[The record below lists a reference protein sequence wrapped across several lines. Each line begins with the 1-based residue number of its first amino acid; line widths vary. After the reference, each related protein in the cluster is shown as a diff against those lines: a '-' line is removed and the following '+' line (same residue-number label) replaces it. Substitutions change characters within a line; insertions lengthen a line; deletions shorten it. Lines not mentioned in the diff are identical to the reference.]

1 MANSVY
7 ANKGKTDRIRF
18 VAHPKG
24 IAMKFSI
31 QANPVSDLAI
41 CLLHSVTNAHILH
54 LQTKSFSEHMALEAF
69 YTEIGDL
76 ADGFIEAYQGKYG
89 LLQYPNVYTPPSLPL
104 PYLTYLKDELETL
117 RRKPEFPQDSE
128 LQNDL
133 DTIATLIDSTLYKL
147 RFLK

>member
-1 MANSVY
+1 
-7 ANKGKTDRIRF
+7 
-18 VAHPKG
+18 
-24 IAMKFSI
+24 MKFSI

-89 LLQYPNVYTPPSLPL
+89 LLQYPNTYTPPSLPL

-133 DTIATLIDSTLYKL
+133 DTIAITRQYGDNVYYFRRITNWHSSRHCLF
-147 RFLK
+147 RPA